1 MKDRIAQLITSFFGL
16 GYFPF
21 AAGSIAS
28 AIGGLAA
35 YYLYGNVVLYVLLFV
50 IVTVAGFIFS
60 ARMEKVSGEK
70 DPSAI
75 VIDEVSGAM
84 IAFFLLPMSWPVF
97 WTTFFVFRAFDMC
110 KIYPADIYEQ
120 KPGALGVM
128 SDDLIAGI
136 YTNLIMQ
143 VAIRLAGLN

>member
-1 MKDRIAQLITSFFGL
+1 MNARVAQSVCTFFGL
-16 GYFPF
+16 GTFPF

-28 AIGGLAA
+28 AVGGLAA
-35 YYLYGNVVLYVLLFV
+35 YYLYGNVVLYVALFSL
-50 IVTVAGFIFS
+50 VTWAGFAGS
-60 ARMEKVSGEK
+60 AAVEKAAGEK
-70 DPSAI
+70 DPSCI
-75 VIDEVSGAM
+75 VIDEVAGAM
-84 IAFFLLPMSWPVF
+84 IAFFMLPMSWPVF

-120 KPGALGVM
+120 KPGAVGVM

-143 VAIRLAGLN
+143 VAIRLAGY

>member
-1 MKDRIAQLITSFFGL
+1 MNDRIAQIITSFLGL
-16 GYFPF
+16 GYFPM

-35 YYLYGNVVLYVLLFV
+35 YYLAGHLLIYVLLFAL
-50 IVTVAGFIFS
+50 VTWAGFAFS
-60 ARMEKVSGEK
+60 GQMEKIKKEK
-70 DPSAI
+70 DPSCI

-84 IAFFLLPMSWPVF
+84 IAFFMLPMSWPVF

-120 KPGALGVM
+120 KPGAVGVM
-128 SDDLIAGI
+128 SDDIIAGI

-143 VAIRLAGLN
+143 AAIRLAGCY